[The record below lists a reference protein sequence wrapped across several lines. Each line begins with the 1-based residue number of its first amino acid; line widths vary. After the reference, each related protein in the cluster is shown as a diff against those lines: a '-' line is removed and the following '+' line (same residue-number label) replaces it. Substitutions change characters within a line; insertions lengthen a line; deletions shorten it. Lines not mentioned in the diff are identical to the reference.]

1 MQGLTLSCNCCESR
15 REQNFKPLS
24 YLDSGLGR
32 GDKGIPK
39 ESALSA
45 QFPLDSAVLLP
56 LPSPHSSSP
65 MPIFSTA
72 SLHCHKKT
80 ETRWLLWRFVYIH
93 THTHTHTH
101 TPRRAWPRL
110 SNGDEWQFFLGCVF
124 FFLLIC
130 SYPITSS
137 FLPTFS
143 CYFFLLPDN
152 TSYWPVLFLNISF
165 ASRNHSLRTELLN
178 LHPLICNMRK
188 III

>member
-1 MQGLTLSCNCCESR
+1 MRTIKKVPRHCHVSPGTPWLGATVLTKGRGSCNSCLGLFNPLSSACCYSFTLVPGFSLTFPLGPLGLHQMGSSDGCPESGTCGENKTKRMQGLTLSCNCCESR

-80 ETRWLLWRFVYIH
+80 ETRWLL
-93 THTHTHTH
+93 
-101 TPRRAWPRL
+101 
-110 SNGDEWQFFLGCVF
+110 
-124 FFLLIC
+124 
-130 SYPITSS
+130 
-137 FLPTFS
+137 
-143 CYFFLLPDN
+143 
-152 TSYWPVLFLNISF
+152 
-165 ASRNHSLRTELLN
+165 
-178 LHPLICNMRK
+178 
-188 III
+188 